1 VREKE
6 KKFQSVDNIHIY
18 ISIQS
23 HDLLSKQKNKQF
35 DTKYFYVFRYL
46 LFEKMRLIIL
56 FTVVCISL
64 VTSSPVS
71 LGDGFTIP
79 SIENVETHINNLWT
93 SFKNGYGLV
102 YNTSLE
108 EMHRLRIFTNNVKM
122 IIQHNIEHDLG
133 LHTYRLGVNKFA
145 AMVKRK

>member
-1 VREKE
+1 
-6 KKFQSVDNIHIY
+6 
-18 ISIQS
+18 
-23 HDLLSKQKNKQF
+23 
-35 DTKYFYVFRYL
+35 
-46 LFEKMRLIIL
+46 MRLIIL
-56 FTVVCISL
+56 FTIVFISL
-64 VTSSPVS
+64 VTSSPIS
-71 LGDGFTIP
+71 LGDGFSLP
-79 SIENVETHINNLWT
+79 SLENVEAHISNLWT

-108 EMHRLRIFTNNVKM
+108 EMHRLKIFSNNVKM